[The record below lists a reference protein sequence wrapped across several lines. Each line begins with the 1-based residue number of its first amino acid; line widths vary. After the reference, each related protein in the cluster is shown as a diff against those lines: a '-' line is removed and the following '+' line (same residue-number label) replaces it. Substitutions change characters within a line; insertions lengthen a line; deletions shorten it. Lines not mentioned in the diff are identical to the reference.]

1 MRDSRL
7 NYHGLMKKK
16 MIFALAALSLT
27 VPLLSAQAQE
37 VKRPSPINAPKVKP
51 AVAALLDAQV
61 SDKLPAQSALGGEL
75 FYQLLLGEITAQ
87 EGEPAAG
94 FALMLDAARK
104 TNDAELYQRATE
116 MALQSR
122 SGEAALQAAKA
133 WQLAK
138 PNSLEPNRFL
148 LQILITL
155 NRISETSAPLKA
167 NLLLTPAADRAFAIN
182 SIPAAYAR
190 TNDKKMAASLVQQA
204 LLTYLTNPVT
214 AGSAWTTV
222 SRMQLAAG
230 DLVSALQAAQRAQA
244 AQPDAPGPALI
255 GLELM
260 SSITRPAE
268 ALVKN
273 YFANQ
278 PKAPPEVRMGYV
290 RVLLD
295 AQRIADASAQ
305 LQIVIHDQPQFAAA
319 WLVLGSLQLQQAQTS
334 LAQSSLERYLALAEQ
349 QADADQNKRGIT
361 SAYLSLAELAEK
373 RKDFAAAQNWISK
386 IDNSEDL
393 IQVQLRSASILASQG
408 KIDEARELLK
418 NLPETKPEDARLKLM
433 AEISLLR
440 DFKQYQLAFDLL
452 GQAAAQFP
460 QEPDLLYDQA
470 MMAQK
475 ISNMPAMES
484 LLRQVI
490 KLKPDYYGAYNA
502 LGYSFADRN
511 VNLPEAKALIQKAL
525 EYAPQDPFI
534 SDSLGWVEYRMGNK
548 AEAER
553 IFAKAYAAKP
563 DAEIAAHYGEV
574 LWESGEQ
581 EKAKIVWREG
591 QLLNPDNET
600 LVETLERLKVKL

>member
-1 MRDSRL
+1 MRGSGL
-7 NYHGLMKKK
+7 IYHRLMKKK
-16 MIFALAALSLT
+16 LIFALAALSLT

-37 VKRPSPINAPKVKP
+37 VKSPSPVISPDAKP
-51 AVAALLDAQV
+51 AAAAITDLKA
-61 SDKLPAQSALGGEL
+61 SDEPPAQSALNDEL
-75 FYQLLLGEITAQ
+75 LYQLLVGEITAQ
-87 EGEPAAG
+87 QGEPAAG

-104 TNDAELYQRATE
+104 TNDAGLYQRATE

-122 SGEAALQAAKA
+122 SGDAALQAARA
-133 WQLAK
+133 WQLAQ
-138 PNSLEPNRFL
+138 PNSREPNRFL
-148 LQILITL
+148 LQILISL

-190 TNDKKMAASLVQQA
+190 TNDKKIAASLVQQA
-204 LLTYLTNPVT
+204 LLPYLADPAT
-214 AGSAWTTV
+214 AGPAWTTV

-230 DLVSALQAAQRAQA
+230 DLVSALQAAQQAQA
-244 AQPDAPGPALI
+244 AEPNSPGPALI

-260 SSITRPAE
+260 SSITNPAE
-268 ALVKN
+268 TLVKN
-273 YFANQ
+273 YFERQ

-295 AQRIADASAQ
+295 AQRVADASAQ
-305 LQIVIHDQPQFAAA
+305 LQIVNRDQPQFAAA
-319 WLVLGSLQLQQAQTS
+319 WLVLGSLQLQQAQTG
-334 LAQSSLERYLALAEQ
+334 LAQTSLERYVALAEQ
-349 QADADQNKRGIT
+349 QTDAEQNKRGIA
-361 SAYLSLAELAEK
+361 SAYLSLAEIAEK
-373 RKDFAAAQNWISK
+373 RKDFAAAKVWISK
-386 IDNSEDL
+386 IDNAEDM
-393 IQVQLRSASILASQG
+393 IQAQLRSASILASQG
-408 KIDEARELLK
+408 KIEEARELLR

-440 DFKQYQLAFDLL
+440 DFKKYQLAFDLL
-452 GQAAAQFP
+452 DQTAAKFP

-470 MMAQK
+470 MMAEK
-475 ISNMPAMES
+475 MSNMPAMES

-490 KLKPDYYGAYNA
+490 QLKPDYYSAYNA

-525 EYAPQDPFI
+525 EFAPEDPFI

-553 IFAKAYAAKP
+553 IFAKAYKAKP

-581 EKAKIVWREG
+581 EKAKSIWREG

-600 LVETLERLKVKL
+600 LVETLERFKVKL